1 MERVF
6 REEKGKKEEELIID
20 FPRFA
25 CIYIY
30 YIKPSM
36 WMHRRVHRTL
46 FATGETCPAVTVSAT
61 IKAIDNT

>member
-25 CIYIY
+25 YIYI

-46 FATGETCPAVTVSAT
+46 FATGETCLAVTVSAT

>member
-25 CIYIY
+25 YIYIY
-30 YIKPSM
+30 KTEYVDAPQGASYSICN
-36 WMHRRVHRTL
+36 RRN
-46 FATGETCPAVTVSAT
+46 VSRRNGLGND
-61 IKAIDNT
+61 KSN